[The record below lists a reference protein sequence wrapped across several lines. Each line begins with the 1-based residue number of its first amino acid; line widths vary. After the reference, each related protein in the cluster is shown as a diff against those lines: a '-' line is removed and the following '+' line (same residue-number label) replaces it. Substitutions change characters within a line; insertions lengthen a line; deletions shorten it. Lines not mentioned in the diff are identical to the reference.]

1 MWNFFLFSLSFLII
15 FFLFQINN
23 SEKFPVR
30 CRLFHYKLGLENAK
44 LSEEYYLDKS
54 DPILEEQKEL
64 LEEMPM
70 PELMNDPSE
79 NISIVEK
86 LGIKYIK

>member
-1 MWNFFLFSLSFLII
+1 M
-15 FFLFQINN
+15 
-23 SEKFPVR
+23 R
-30 CRLFHYKLGLENAK
+30 CRLFHFKPGLENVK
-44 LSEEYYLDKS
+44 LSDEYYQDKS

>member
-1 MWNFFLFSLSFLII
+1 MPD
-15 FFLFQINN
+15 
-23 SEKFPVR
+23 E
-30 CRLFHYKLGLENAK
+30 C
-44 LSEEYYLDKS
+44 YLDKN

-70 PELMNDPSE
+70 PKLLNDPSE